1 MRKLLALLLA
11 GAASAGAAELK
22 IRNVVLY
29 KHGVGYFERGGE
41 LARGESARLDFRL
54 EDMNDI
60 LKSLTLEV
68 AGGKGVAGLRYDSHE
83 PLERKLSQFSVRLDP
98 GAPLAQLLDQLRGA
112 ALEVRSGSQAVTG
125 TIVSARTVRGSEK
138 ESERQEVI
146 LLLPSGELKAVELPS
161 AASLRFPDPKLQG
174 QLRDY
179 LEVLS
184 QGRSKD
190 RRSVY
195 IDSDDSGAR
204 QIVARYMAPSPVWKS
219 SYRLVF
225 PVSGEPLLEG
235 WAIIDNTSGEDWTN
249 IRLAVVSGRP
259 VSFVSQLYPAR
270 YVSRPVAQLPE
281 EQAAAP
287 QVHAGGL
294 DVPGEALQAGAGAL
308 RAARDA
314 RMEAKTLEV
323 SGAAGAPRPL
333 TMARPSTAAL
343 AVAAR
348 EAGELFEY
356 AFSQPIS
363 VRKDE
368 SAMLPFLQQKLGA
381 RKLLLYNDTTS
392 AHPRNAAELTNS
404 TGKTLDGG
412 PITVFDGD
420 AYAGEALVETLKAGD
435 KRLISYAVDLG
446 TRVTTAFESD
456 QAVLREIHLRRGILT
471 TRSAV
476 RQTTTYT
483 IQNVD
488 QKPKT
493 LLVERTVRPGFE
505 LIGPK
510 PVETTRDARRFEV
523 KLAAGASQKLPVVE
537 ENLVESS
544 LMVTNLTPDQL
555 ASYVQNKEISPA
567 ARQQLEKMLAVK
579 RDIAVLDRE
588 MRQAEQDINELFRD
602 QERIRQNLGSLR
614 SVAGQQEQIQKYA
627 RELADQELKL
637 ASLRDRAGEV
647 RKKKTALEQE
657 LAAMIEKMEF

>member
-1 MRKLLALLLA
+1 MSKLLQLLLA
-11 GAASAGAAELK
+11 GAALAGAAELK

-29 KHGVGYFERGGE
+29 KHGVGYFERAGE
-41 LARGESARLDFRL
+41 LGRGESARLDFRL

-68 AGGKGVAGLRYDSHE
+68 TGGKGVAGLRYDSHE
-83 PLERKLSQFSVRLDP
+83 PVERKLSQFPVRLDP
-98 GAPLAQLLDQLRGA
+98 GAPLAQLFDQVRGA
-112 ALEVRSGSQAVTG
+112 TLEVRAGSQTVTG

-146 LLLPSGELKAVELPS
+146 LLLAGGELKAVELPS
-161 AASLRFPDPKLQG
+161 VASLRFPDPKLQG

-179 LEVLS
+179 LEVLT
-184 QGRSKD
+184 QARSKD

-195 IDSDDSGAR
+195 IDSVDSGSR
-204 QIVARYMAPSPVWKS
+204 QLVARYMAPSPVWKS

-225 PVSGEPLLEG
+225 PSSGEPLLEG
-235 WAIIDNTSGEDWTN
+235 WAIVDNTTGEDWTN
-249 IRLAVVSGRP
+249 VRLAVVSGRP

-270 YVSRPVAQLPE
+270 YVTRPVAQLPE

-287 QVHAGGL
+287 QIHAGGL
-294 DVPGEALQAGAGAL
+294 EAPAEALQEEPAGKPAG
-308 RAARDA
+308 RDI
-314 RMEAKTLEV
+314 RMEAKALDV
-323 SGAAGAPRPL
+323 NLVAAAPRPL

-343 AVAAR
+343 SVAAR

-356 AFSQPIS
+356 AFSQPVS

-381 RKLLLYNDTTS
+381 RKLLLYGDASS

-404 TGKTLDGG
+404 TGNTLDGG

-420 AYAGEALVETLKAGD
+420 SYAGEALVETLKAGD

-456 QAVLREIHLRRGILT
+456 EAILREMHLRRGVFT

-493 LLVERTVRPGFE
+493 LLIERPVRPGFE

-555 ASYVQNKEISPA
+555 ASYVQNKEISAA
-567 ARQQLEKMLAVK
+567 ARQQLEKMLTVK
-579 RDIAVLDRE
+579 REIAALDKE
-588 MRQAEQDINELFRD
+588 LRQSEKEVNELFRD
-602 QERIRQNLGSLR
+602 QERIRQNLSSLSR
-614 SVAGQQEQIQKYA
+614 LAGQQEQVQKYA
-627 RELADQELKL
+627 RELADQELRL
-637 ASLRDRAGEV
+637 ASLRDRAGEAL
-647 RKKKTALEQE
+647 KKKNALEQD